1 MSATQSDVVAAAKQG
16 NPKAITAL
24 MSHSL
29 KPKGIEVKAF
39 TKGDRLNIFL
49 ESAEVPPQQALVSF
63 TKKGIEGLGIQT
75 IKTVRVHGRQIGN
88 DLPDWA
94 EEFKLSTYIEPE
106 VDESEAIVVA
116 STIVNPVQKSQI
128 TKVSPSR
135 VAVVSS
141 QPNNRL
147 VLWISVIAG
156 SVVAVTLLSL
166 GGLTFWIR
174 STQSGAI
181 AQAQDLIKDVGK
193 AENPGDI
200 QALKIDQENLQE
212 ATNILDAAPRVPLLS
227 IAALSTEADNIQAQ
241 LSDVKAEIEAY
252 EALIPEIENLL
263 DQFAAVDSAL
273 DVGMNYRDYGAEVRG
288 LKVALD
294 RLGRQPGATE
304 HLVYQDL
311 DQAYQHYEFAY
322 NVWKYY
328 IESDE
333 RHRLFPSSSTYG
345 SLLVSNYNVSTT
357 DILGRGYI
365 HLSTALSR
373 VWNAASQNVEVAHSK
388 L

>member
-1 MSATQSDVVAAAKQG
+1 MSAIQSDVVATAKQG
-16 NPKAITAL
+16 NPKAIAAL

-39 TKGDRLNIFL
+39 AKGDRLNIFL

-63 TKKGIEGLGIQT
+63 TKKGIEGLAIQT
-75 IKTVRVHGRQIGN
+75 IKTVRVHGRQVGS

-106 VDESEAIVVA
+106 VDESEAIIVA

-128 TKVSPSR
+128 TKVTPSR
-135 VAVVSS
+135 VAVVPS
-141 QPNNRL
+141 QANNRI
-147 VLWISVIAG
+147 VLWV
-156 SVVAVTLLSL
+156 SVVASSVLAVALLSL

-174 STQSGAI
+174 SAQSSAI

-200 QALKIDQENLQE
+200 QVLKTDQENLQE
-212 ATNILDAAPRVPLLS
+212 AANILGAAPKVPLLS

-241 LSDVKAEIEAY
+241 LSDINEGIEAY
-252 EALIPEIENLL
+252 EALIPEIEDAL

-273 DVGMNYRDYGAEVRG
+273 DVGMSYRDYGAEVRG

-294 RLGRQPGATE
+294 KLGRQPGAEE

-311 DQAYQHYEFAY
+311 DQAYKHYEFAY
-322 NVWKYY
+322 NVWNYY

-333 RHRLFPSSSTYG
+333 SNSFFSASSTYG
-345 SLLVSNYNVSTT
+345 ALLVSTYNVTPD
-357 DILGRGYI
+357 DIMGRSYI
-365 HLSTALSR
+365 YLDTALST
-373 VWNAASQNVEVAHSK
+373 VWSSASQKVEDAQAK

>member
-1 MSATQSDVVAAAKQG
+1 MSAIQSDVVAAAKQG

-75 IKTVRVHGRQIGN
+75 IKTVRVHGRQTGN

-106 VDESEAIVVA
+106 VGESEAIVVA

-128 TKVSPSR
+128 AKASPSR
-135 VAVVSS
+135 VAVVPS

-174 STQSGAI
+174 STQSSAI

-200 QALKIDQENLQE
+200 QVLKTDQENLQE
-212 ATNILDAAPRVPLLS
+212 AASILDATPKVPLLS
-227 IAALSTEADNIQAQ
+227 IAALSTKADNIQTQ
-241 LSDVKAEIEAY
+241 LSDVNAGIEAY
-252 EALIPEIENLL
+252 EALIPEIEDVL

-273 DVGMNYRDYGAEVRG
+273 DVGMNYRDYGAEVRSI
-288 LKVALD
+288 KVALD
-294 RLGRQPGATE
+294 KLGRQPGAEE

-311 DQAYQHYEFAY
+311 DQAYKHYEFAY
-322 NVWKYY
+322 NVWNYY

-333 RHRLFPSSSTYG
+333 RHSFFPASSTYG
-345 SLLVSNYNVSTT
+345 TVLVSTYKVEPT
-357 DILGRGYI
+357 DIVGNQKIYLD
-365 HLSTALSR
+365 TALST
-373 VWNAASQNVEVAHSK
+373 VWSAASQKVEDAQAK

>member
-1 MSATQSDVVAAAKQG
+1 MSATQSDIVAAAKQG
-16 NPKAITAL
+16 NPKAVAAL

-39 TKGDRLNIFL
+39 MKGDRLNIFL

-75 IKTVRVHGRQIGN
+75 IKVVRVHGRQIGS

-94 EEFKLSTYIEPE
+94 EEFKLSTYLEPD
-106 VDESEAIVVA
+106 VKESEAIVVA

-128 TKVSPSR
+128 TTVSPSR
-135 VAVVSS
+135 VAVVRS

-147 VLWISVIAG
+147 ILWVSVIAS

-166 GGLTFWIR
+166 GGFTFWIR
-174 STQSGAI
+174 STQNSAI
-181 AQAQDLIKDVGK
+181 AQVQDLIKDVGK

-200 QALKIDQENLQE
+200 QALKTDQENLQE
-212 ATNILDAAPRVPLLS
+212 AANLLAVAPKVPLFS
-227 IAALSTEADNIQAQ
+227 VAALSTEADNIQAQ
-241 LSDVKAEIEAY
+241 LSDANAGIEAY
-252 EALIPEIENLL
+252 EALIPEIEDAL
-263 DQFAAVDSAL
+263 DQVAAVNSAL

-294 RLGRQPGATE
+294 RLGRQPGAKE
-304 HLVYQDL
+304 HVVYQDL
-311 DQAYQHYEFAY
+311 DQAYKHYEFAY
-322 NVWKYY
+322 NVWNYY

-333 RHRLFPSSSTYG
+333 SHRLFPASSTYG

-365 HLSTALSR
+365 HLSTALSK
-373 VWNAASQNVEVAHSK
+373 VWTAASQKVEDAQAK